1 VTVQARHQIRVQVW
15 KNDMISGENSTGIG
29 VLIYWWGIHDFLDF

>member
-1 VTVQARHQIRVQVW
+1 MTTLRHQIRVQVW

-29 VLIYWWGIHDFLDF
+29 VLI

>member
-1 VTVQARHQIRVQVW
+1 MEKQLLELVVYQIHQIRVQVW

-29 VLIYWWGIHDFLDF
+29 VLT